1 MSITKR
7 ATILAAVGVC
17 SKSTICTSF
26 LPMLLYAVT
35 AYFVAY
41 TTVVLVSDAGVR
53 ELMQDGVMLLPPLE

>member
-1 MSITKR
+1 
-7 ATILAAVGVC
+7 
-17 SKSTICTSF
+17 
-26 LPMLLYAVT
+26 MLLYAVT